1 MFRRF
6 KMYMQL
12 CTRHV
17 DNTGHTFITIFLLQL
32 FSCKLP
38 WLVFLDSSQCQL
50 LPYQQFHC
58 SCSLWC
64 LMSTA
69 RNVFSP
75 HSIITLSRYI
85 WSFKIFLY
93 DSYKMIPQ
101 KSEEIHHFMLIY
113 LLHSWPYCNW
123 CLAAL
128 IPQILG
134 QESNS
139 IFVYCAFDVT
149 PYLYTAWLKKW
160 FLADWCFS
168 ILHFVH

>member
-1 MFRRF
+1 MFCRF

-93 DSYKMIPQ
+93 YSYKMIPQ
-101 KSEEIHHFMLIY
+101 KAKKSITLCWFIY
-113 LLHSWPYCNW
+113 CTPDLT
-123 CLAAL
+123 A
-128 IPQILG
+128 I
-134 QESNS
+134 
-139 IFVYCAFDVT
+139 DVSQR
-149 PYLYTAWLKKW
+149 LYHKY
-160 FLADWCFS
+160 
-168 ILHFVH
+168 